1 MEINESLTL
10 IEILAATYPNHRQ
23 FSDSDQILKT
33 AKIWA
38 SLLEDIPVKLA
49 VKAVEKH
56 CMLSKFPPSIAEIR
70 ERATEIM
77 NPETEI
83 TAADAWGYVM
93 KAIRGYGSC
102 REHEALDSLPEIVK
116 KVVTIIGWK
125 DICLSEEPDII
136 RAQFRMAFEK
146 IAKSDKETKSLP
158 KAFKKQIEGLAE
170 GLKTLDEASITG
182 KRGVTP

>member
-1 MEINESLTL
+1 MEKNESLTL
-10 IEILAATYPNHRQ
+10 IEILAAAYPNQKQ
-23 FSDSDQILKT
+23 FADPVQTVKT
-33 AKIWA
+33 AKVWA
-38 SLLEDIPVKLA
+38 SLLGDIPVKLA
-49 VKAVEKH
+49 LEATKKH
-56 CMLSKFPPSIAEIR
+56 CMLSKFPPTIAEIR

-93 KAIRGYGSC
+93 KAIRGYGNW

-116 KVVTIIGWK
+116 KVVTAIGWK

-158 KAFKKQIEGLAE
+158 EAFKKQIEGT
-170 GLKTLDEASITG
+170 GLKMLD
-182 KRGVTP
+182 

>member
-1 MEINESLTL
+1 MEINESLAL
-10 IEILAATYPNHRQ
+10 IEILAAAYPNQKQ
-23 FSDSDQILKT
+23 FTDPAQTVKT
-33 AKIWA
+33 AKVWA
-38 SLLEDIPVKLA
+38 SLLEDIPAKLA
-49 VKAVEKH
+49 LEAVKKH

-83 TAADAWGYVM
+83 TAADAWGHVT
-93 KAIRGYGSC
+93 KAIREYGNY
-102 REHEALDSLPEIVK
+102 RESEALDGLPEIVK

-158 KAFKKQIEGLAE
+158 EAFKRQIEGFTE
-170 GLKTLDEASITG
+170 GFKTLDEASITG
-182 KRGVTP
+182 KKDK